1 MFERFSLSCV
11 CVRVCVCACVCVRA
25 FVRACLCVRACV
37 RVCVRACVCVCARTC
52 DTCLGCMCACGRLRG
67 EIEDGLATLGAN
79 VGESVM
85 SITTRLNGAQVR
97 ACECLCW
104 KQMFVRPVCAALLLM

>member
-1 MFERFSLSCV
+1 MCGCV
-11 CVRVCVCACVCVRA
+11 DVWLCMCARVR
-25 FVRACLCVRACV
+25 VRACV
-37 RVCVRACVCVCARTC
+37 RVCVRACVCVCVCARTC